1 MPRTCPPG
9 TFPYSVRRND
19 TLFRISRRFNVS
31 IPAILAVNPDI
42 NLFSI
47 LRVDDVICI
56 PGRQPEP
63 GPGLPGPGPGPG
75 PGPPTGPRPPTGPA
89 PGPGRFCPDGFIHR
103 VRPGET
109 LDRIAAY
116 YNVRLIDLL
125 RANPGI
131 FPNRLFI
138 GQSICIPRPAAP
150 RCPPNT
156 FEYII
161 RSGDTLGSLA
171 RRFGTTVREIMR
183 LNPGIN
189 PFSMRVGQR
198 ICIPR
203 PVPR

>member
-63 GPGLPGPGPGPG
+63 GPGL
-75 PGPPTGPRPPTGPA
+75 